1 MTKQSNAAT
10 LPASFEAMVAEA
22 AYFKAQQRGF
32 ESGHEL
38 NDWLE
43 AEHEVHALLS
53 ETSQPAVK
61 RARKSTKT
69 SKSTAPR
76 KRGRSNGKAD

>member
-53 ETSQPAVK
+53 ETGRPAVK
-61 RARKSTKT
+61 RARKTTKT
-69 SKSTAPR
+69 SNSTAPR